1 VPFASEVVLFATARV
16 PFASEVVPFATGRV
30 PFASEV
36 VLFATG
42 RVPFAS
48 EVVLFATGRVPF
60 AAAVVRTACTWTVNG
75 QSSAARA
82 TAAAIVIGLS
92 HFMTNAE
99 NSRGNPLGH
108 HVPANGLTH
117 HVLEWP
123 AAAPVGTALLLHGFM
138 DAAGTWDLVAPSL
151 AEAGLR
157 VLAPDLRGFG
167 EGARIPAGGYY
178 HFPDY
183 VFDVADLVDA
193 LVPAGSPLVVV
204 GHSMGGTVAAL
215 FAGSFPSRVTG
226 LVVAEGAGPPDGE
239 HGHAPERMARWIAE
253 TRSVKARGERT
264 MPSREDALRRLVVN
278 HPRVPVDVLRT
289 RLDALARDLPDGR
302 VVWRADPLHATR
314 SPVTFFAASFKEFAR
329 RVTCPVL
336 FVSGGSLGWHP
347 PDEDDRVASF
357 ATVERAE
364 LADAGHMMH
373 WTRPAELAQLL
384 IRFALPG

>member
-1 VPFASEVVLFATARV
+1 VPFASEVVRIATARV
-16 PFASEVVPFATGRV
+16 PFASEVVRIATARV
-30 PFASEV
+30 LFASEV
-36 VLFATG
+36 VRIATA
-42 RVPFAS
+42 RVLFAS
-48 EVVLFATGRVPF
+48 EVVR
-60 AAAVVRTACTWTVNG
+60 AACARMMNG
-75 QSSAARA
+75 PSSPARA
-82 TAAAIVIGLS
+82 TAAAIMIGLS
-92 HFMTNAE
+92 HFMTNAA
-99 NSRGNPLGH
+99 NPRAAPLGH
-108 HVPANGLTH
+108 QVPANGLTH

-123 AAAPVGTALLLHGFM
+123 SAAPRATALLLHGFM

-167 EGARIPAGGYY
+167 EGARIPSGGYY

-193 LVPAGSPLVVV
+193 LVPARSPLVVV
-204 GHSMGGTVAAL
+204 GHSMGGTVATL

-239 HGHAPERMARWIAE
+239 HGHAPERMARWIDE

-264 MPSREDALRRLVVN
+264 MTSREDALRRLVVN

-347 PDEDDRVASF
+347 PDEDDRIASF
-357 ATVERAE
+357 ASLERAE

-373 WTRPAELAQLL
+373 WTRPAELARLL
-384 IRFALPG
+384 IRFAAPG